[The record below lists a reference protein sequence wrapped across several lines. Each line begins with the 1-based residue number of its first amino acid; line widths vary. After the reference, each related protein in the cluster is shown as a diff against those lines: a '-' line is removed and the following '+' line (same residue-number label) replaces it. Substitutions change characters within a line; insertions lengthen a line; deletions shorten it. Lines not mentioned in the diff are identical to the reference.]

1 MQWLRLVAEIVPLD
15 TTWLKANPLPKHDD
29 DIDKNRRGI
38 VLVIGG
44 SRSVPGGIMLTAE
57 AAFRAGAGKVTI
69 ATVASAALQIGIAMP
84 ECAVLALAESNE
96 GELGDA
102 AGADRLR
109 QQIELADAIVLG
121 PAMTSVDAAAGLLP
135 LVLDKAGHETMIVLD
150 AAAIRAAPD
159 HRTRIVGRTGPI
171 VMTPHAGE
179 IAALLGYAAGSGEH
193 EQIAAVRDAV
203 AQCSSTVMIKGAISY
218 VADDRSILSYSGGGI
233 GLATG
238 GSGDVLAGL
247 IASLG
252 AQGAS
257 ALQAAAWGIWSHGE
271 AGRRLAETVGPLG
284 YLARDLLPLIP
295 QIMRSIRS

>member
-1 MQWLRLVAEIVPLD
+1 MDDIVPLD
-15 TTWLKANPLPKHDD
+15 TAWLKANALPRHDD
-29 DIDKNRRGI
+29 DVDKNRRGI
-38 VLVIGG
+38 VIVIGG
-44 SRSVPGGIMLTAE
+44 SRSVPGGIMLAAE

-84 ECAVLALAESNE
+84 ECAVLALPESAE
-96 GELGDA
+96 GEIGDVG
-102 AGADRLR
+102 GADRLW

-159 HRTRIVGRTGPI
+159 YRPRMASRTGPI

-179 IAALLGYAAGSGEH
+179 IAALLGHGAGSGAH
-193 EQIAAVRDAV
+193 AQIAAVREAV
-203 AQCSSTVMIKGAISY
+203 ARCSSTVMIKGATSY
-218 VADDRSILSYSGGGI
+218 VADYSNILSYTGGGI

-252 AQGAS
+252 AQGAG
-257 ALQAAAWGIWSHGE
+257 ALQAAAWGIWLHGE
-271 AGRRLAETVGPLG
+271 AGRRLSETDGPLG

-295 QIMRSIRS
+295 RIMRTLRS